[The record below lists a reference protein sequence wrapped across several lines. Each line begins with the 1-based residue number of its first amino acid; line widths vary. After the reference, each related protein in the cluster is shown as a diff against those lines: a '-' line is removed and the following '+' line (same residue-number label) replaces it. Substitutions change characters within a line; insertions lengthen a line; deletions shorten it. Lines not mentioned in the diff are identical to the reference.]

1 MEFENLLTEEIQA
14 EIETLKGME
23 LGSEPYKVAVDG
35 ITKLID
41 RSIDIEK
48 YSAERKEKAEEKE
61 LEVYWKERES
71 AEEKKDR
78 RIKDGIAIAGIVL
91 PIIVTIWGTKA
102 SFKFEDEDLLTN
114 FFLKNKTIR
123 SKERGYGIMVS
134 FFLE

>member
-61 LEVYWKERES
+61 LEAYWKERES
-71 AEEKKDR
+71 TEEKKDR

-102 SFKFEDEDLLTN
+102 SFKFEEEGTITTIMGRGFINKLLP
-114 FFLKNKTIR
+114 KK
-123 SKERGYGIMVS
+123 
-134 FFLE
+134 

>member
-61 LEVYWKERES
+61 LEAYWKERES
-71 AEEKKDR
+71 VEEKKDR

-102 SFKFEDEDLLTN
+102 SFKFEEEGTITTIMGRGFINKLLP
-114 FFLKNKTIR
+114 KK
-123 SKERGYGIMVS
+123 
-134 FFLE
+134 

>member
-48 YSAERKEKAEEKE
+48 YSAERKEKDEEKE
-61 LEVYWKERES
+61 FEVYWKERES

-102 SFKFEDEDLLTN
+102 SFKFEEEGTITTIMGRGFINKLLP
-114 FFLKNKTIR
+114 KK
-123 SKERGYGIMVS
+123 
-134 FFLE
+134 

>member
-61 LEVYWKERES
+61 LEAYWKERES
-71 AEEKKDR
+71 AEEKKDQ

-102 SFKFEDEDLLTN
+102 SFKFEEEGTITTIMGRGFINKLLP
-114 FFLKNKTIR
+114 KK
-123 SKERGYGIMVS
+123 
-134 FFLE
+134 

>member
-35 ITKLID
+35 ITKLND

-61 LEVYWKERES
+61 LEAYWKERES

-91 PIIVTIWGTKA
+91 PIIVTSWGTKA
-102 SFKFEDEDLLTN
+102 SFKFEEEGTITTIMGRGFINKLLP
-114 FFLKNKTIR
+114 KK
-123 SKERGYGIMVS
+123 
-134 FFLE
+134 

>member
-14 EIETLKGME
+14 EIESLKGME

-61 LEVYWKERES
+61 LEAYWKERES

-102 SFKFEDEDLLTN
+102 SFKFEEEGTITTIMGRGFINKLLP
-114 FFLKNKTIR
+114 KK
-123 SKERGYGIMVS
+123 
-134 FFLE
+134 